1 MTTSMTRGPLRR
13 SAHLILAGAL
23 SLAAV
28 HGAAADDNGLDH
40 FFSSIFGGGAPQQAA
55 PAPAAVQSFDDDV
68 PSASRGRSR
77 PLTVRL
83 HPAKPRLVFVEKPS
97 KPEPVSIFE
106 DRTLK
111 RGDAVMTA
119 SGVRVFAGS
128 SSWPYAAKDF
138 VALGDAKQLSRDTS
152 KVLAQLDKLPRG

>member
-1 MTTSMTRGPLRR
+1 MTTSTTRRPLRR
-13 SAHLILAGAL
+13 SARLVLAGVL

-55 PAPAAVQSFDDDV
+55 PAPVAAQPYDEM
-68 PSASRGRSR
+68 PYASRGRSR

-83 HPAKPRLVFVEKPS
+83 HPAKPRLVFVDKPA
-97 KPEPVSIFE
+97 KPEAVSIFE

-119 SGVRVFAGS
+119 TGVRVFAGS
-128 SSWPYAAKDF
+128 SSWPYSPKDF
-138 VALGDAKQLSRDTS
+138 VALGDSKQISRDTS

>member
-1 MTTSMTRGPLRR
+1 MTTSTTRGPLRR
-13 SAHLILAGAL
+13 SARLILAGAL

-40 FFSSIFGGGAPQQAA
+40 FFSSIFGGAAPQQAA
-55 PAPAAVQSFDDDV
+55 PAPAAVQTFEDA
-68 PSASRGRSR
+68 PSAPRRRYR

-83 HPAKPRLVFVEKPS
+83 HPAKPRLAFVDKPV

-111 RGDAVMTA
+111 RGDAVMMA

-128 SSWPYAAKDF
+128 TSWPYAAKDF
-138 VALGDAKQLSRDTS
+138 VALGDAKLLSRDTS
-152 KVLAQLDKLPRG
+152 KVLAQLDKVPRG